1 MANAPLKRQPL
12 AFADWSGS
20 EYAAMAGSLLR
31 GRVHQGPN
39 PALLKQRLAQV
50 YAPSEVHLVNYGH
63 HAIEIALNAFK
74 CQRPERVEVI
84 VPAYIC
90 PSVVQAVAACGLRVR
105 SVDVQTDLNLA
116 PADVQAALNADTLA
130 VIAPHMYGCPA
141 RILEIEALCDT
152 ANVFLIDDA
161 AQVVGVQQDGRL
173 LGTFGD
179 VGVISF
185 AQSKTIVS
193 GIRGSGGVLLVNRP
207 ALAGQLREA
216 CASLP
221 AASGRLGPWADF
233 LWNHV
238 GHVYTGNSGYY
249 LSRVLT
255 ALGREPPVAAPAMQI
270 SHLEAGIAL
279 AQLSRLDALVAEK
292 VRIAEAYH
300 RAVQACPHLEFPQF
314 APGRFL
320 ARVML
325 LLPEGADL
333 DDVRREALS
342 FGVETRTGY
351 SPFVSPGA
359 QAPQAQAMEQR
370 LLGVP
375 CRPGMTQGDVEAV
388 CAVLDASI
396 PGAVRR

>member
-1 MANAPLKRQPL
+1 
-12 AFADWSGS
+12 
-20 EYAAMAGSLLR
+20 MAGSLLR
-31 GRVHQGPN
+31 GRVHRGPN
-39 PALLKQRLAQV
+39 PALLQQRLALM
-50 YAPSEVHLVNYGH
+50 YAPSAVHLVNYGH

-74 CQRPERVEVI
+74 RQRPERVEVI

-105 SVDVQTDLNLA
+105 SVDVQTDLNMA
-116 PADVQAALNADTLA
+116 PAAVRAALNADTLA

-141 RILEIEALCDT
+141 RMGDIEALCDS
-152 ANVFLIDDA
+152 AQVFLIDDA

-185 AQSKTIVS
+185 AQSKTIVT

-207 ALAGQLREA
+207 ALAAPLREA
-216 CASLP
+216 CETLP
-221 AASGRLGPWADF
+221 ASSGRLGAWVDF

-238 GHVYTGNSGYY
+238 GHVHTGHSGYY
-249 LSRVLT
+249 LSRVL
-255 ALGREPPVAAPAMQI
+255 ALLGHAPAGAAPAMQI
-270 SHLEAGIAL
+270 SNLEAGIAL
-279 AQLSRLDALVAEK
+279 AQLGRLDALLAEK

-300 RAVQACPHLEFPQF
+300 RAVQTCPNLQFPQF
-314 APGRFL
+314 ASGRFL

-333 DDVRREALS
+333 NHVRREALS
-342 FGVETRTGY
+342 RGVETRTGY
-351 SPFVSPGA
+351 AAFVSPNA
-359 QAPQAQAMEQR
+359 SAPLAVDMAQR

-375 CRPGMTQGDVEAV
+375 CRAGMAEADVQTI
-388 CAVLDASI
+388 CAVLNSSADRAI
-396 PGAVRR
+396 QR